1 MTETSTARDE
11 VAGPSLLRDPKRLGR
26 AVLGVVFLAIF
37 IGYFLEANGMDSG
50 TLHRPGA
57 GMYPFWIGL
66 AGIAI
71 SVVVIVESA
80 ATRADS
86 GKIDYPKGRD
96 LRNTL
101 IFVGMLLVFIL
112 VLPVLGM
119 YISATLF
126 ALVFLKVIGE
136 VSWMRTVIIG
146 LIMGLGV
153 TYCFDE
159 LLSLPLPSGSL
170 L

>member
-1 MTETSTARDE
+1 MSESSTVNGETSA
-11 VAGPSLLRDPKRLGR
+11 PSLLHDPKRLGR

-37 IGYFLEANGMDSG
+37 IGYFMVANGMDSG
-50 TLHRPGA
+50 TMQRPGA

-66 AGIAI
+66 GGIAVSLVVI
-71 SVVVIVESA
+71 IESVV
-80 ATRADS
+80 TRADS

-112 VLPVLGM
+112 ALPFLGM

-126 ALVFLKVIGE
+126 ALAFLKVIGE
-136 VSWMRTVIIG
+136 VSWPRTVIIG
-146 LIMGLGV
+146 LIMGLGL

-159 LLSLPLPSGSL
+159 LLNLPLPSGGL